1 MMQQRRSVQCSA
13 IVAIMLVSATV
24 SGCSE
29 DLAQRATECFS
40 DVSGYTS
47 PAPGVLTLQGHF
59 YNTESILVRDF
70 TTHAQVAGGT
80 PASDRTSFTFTGVP
94 SGSHSYEV
102 IVSCNS
108 GQNTLLTET
117 FVVQ

>member
-1 MMQQRRSVQCSA
+1 MTQQRRSVQWTA
-13 IVAIMLVSATV
+13 IVATMLVSATV
-24 SGCSE
+24 SGCAD

-40 DVSGYTS
+40 DVSGYAS

-59 YNTESILVRDF
+59 YSTESILVRDAA
-70 TTHAQVAGGT
+70 THTQVAGGT
-80 PASDRTSFTFTGVP
+80 PASDRTSFSFTGVP

-102 IVSCNS
+102 IASCNS
-108 GQNTLLTET
+108 GQNTVLTQI